1 MNHKFGD
8 GRTDLGI
15 GSLNS
20 SGIHS
25 LVMER
30 LKILDMRDENHF
42 HDIVDGNVFHIL
54 YFLLSSFFFL
64 LSSFF
69 FLSFLCTL
77 YK

>member
-1 MNHKFGD
+1 MNHEFRD

-15 GSLNS
+15 GSLDS

-30 LKILDMRDENHF
+30 LKILDMTDEKHF

-54 YFLLSSFFFL
+54 YFLLSFHFYVL
-64 LSSFF
+64 V
-69 FLSFLCTL
+69 L
-77 YK
+77 YFIYFK